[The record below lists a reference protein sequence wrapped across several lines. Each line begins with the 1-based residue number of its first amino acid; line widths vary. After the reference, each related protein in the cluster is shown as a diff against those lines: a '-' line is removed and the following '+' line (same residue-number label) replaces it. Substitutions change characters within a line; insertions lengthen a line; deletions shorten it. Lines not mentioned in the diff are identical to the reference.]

1 MFDELLEVGHNEKD
15 SPGRITN
22 APLEEPWNLQLGQF
36 QKSLYTNPK
45 MSYGRLTSY
54 SLAPGEYISIHSKPW
69 IISTTKE
76 KEVTT
81 LQRTEVR
88 SAPLIH
94 FQKIFLKQELP
105 TTEKI

>member
-54 SLAPGEYISIHSKPW
+54 SLAPGEYFSIHPKPW

-76 KEVTT
+76 KEAS
-81 LQRTEVR
+81 LQDYFL
-88 SAPLIH
+88 LI
-94 FQKIFLKQELP
+94 LVSRLALWDEP
-105 TTEKI
+105 NVE